1 MGNDGLSNDVKERVS
16 ERRESKQG
24 TTGTLIVSDEEA
36 YVDDEIK
43 ILGRNLPP
51 NAELDL
57 IWRTVKGKWGVLQG
71 NEVNGAQYR
80 PRTVNALTVETDAEG
95 KFSDEWTIPKDY
107 GGEHT
112 LEVQDDTDE
121 TLAKSSVAIRP
132 WFEIEETEVQLG
144 DFFTVKGYGIGPNVV
159 ENNFQVTWDNGVVGF
174 ITGVKNHGTATA
186 RIRATGP
193 VGQHQIQVWRN
204 YRGVPFLQNNTQSPF
219 GEVAAGRPYAWDVE
233 VTEPDG
239 DPGGIWVEELFD
251 ESPLSVHVPDPDVES
266 DASIGITPQSG
277 QPGTDAVIR
286 GQDFPE
292 DTEVDLVWY
301 SHSGHRVKDIPIKP
315 EPIPEVLPTV
325 TTDDEGA
332 FQLDVTIPEDKGS
345 TRPIAAKV
353 DGQSVATTGFMMQA
367 DILEVSPKKAQQGET
382 IEIELSGIG
391 WPTYENAYFFLYD
404 NKPVGYVCGLEAR
417 TAKTEIQASG
427 EPGYHYIDVYPSF
440 FDVKDDEPN
449 FELKPHLSYLDNHPI
464 RPLPGLHIAIEV
476 TE

>member
-1 MGNDGLSNDVKERVS
+1 MGNDGLSNDVKNRVS
-16 ERRESKQG
+16 KRRESKQG
-24 TTGTLIVSDEEA
+24 TTGTLIISDDEA
-36 YVDDEIK
+36 YVNDEIN

-71 NEVNGAQYR
+71 NEVNGVQYR
-80 PRTVNALTVETDAEG
+80 PRTVHALTVQTDDEG
-95 KFSDEWTIPKDY
+95 KFSAEWEIPKDY

-112 LEVQDDTDE
+112 LEVQDENDE
-121 TLAKSSVAIRP
+121 AMAKASVTVRP
-132 WFEIEETEVQLG
+132 WFEVEETEVPLG
-144 DFFTVKGYGIGPNVV
+144 GFFTVKGYGIGPNVV
-159 ENNFQVTWDNGVVGF
+159 ENNFQITWDNGVVGF

-193 VGQHQIQVWRN
+193 IGQHQIQIWRN
-204 YRGVPFLQNNTQSPF
+204 YRGVPFMQNNTQSPF

-251 ESPLSVHVPDPDVES
+251 EAPLSVHVPEPDVES

-286 GQDFPE
+286 GHDFPE
-292 DTEVDLVWY
+292 NTDVELLWH

-315 EPIPEVLPTV
+315 EPLPEVLPTV
-325 TTDDEGA
+325 TTDEDGSLQAE
-332 FQLDVTIPEDKGS
+332 VTIPNDKGS
-345 TRPIAAKV
+345 TRPIAAKI
-353 DGQSVATTGFMMQA
+353 DGQSVATTGFMLQPEILDVTPTQA
-367 DILEVSPKKAQQGET
+367 EQGET

-417 TAKTEIQASG
+417 TAKTEITASG

-464 RPLPGLHIAIEV
+464 RPLPGLHMAIEI